1 MLIDAA
7 GLVAVTTVTDT
18 ALAATPA
25 TVGDWDDI
33 ADHVVLQQGDASMT
47 YAIHGVAIPDT
58 ELARAVTDFVR
69 DTESDLLFNHSSPVY
84 YFGALAGLAWT
95 EG

>member
-1 MLIDAA
+1 
-7 GLVAVTTVTDT
+7 
-18 ALAATPA
+18 
-25 TVGDWDDI
+25 
-33 ADHVVLQQGDASMT
+33 MT

-58 ELARAVTDFVR
+58 ELARAVTHFVR